1 MARKA
6 TESSAAGKVAQK
18 EHDGVTSEIFAILSK
33 TGDKVSDACIEN
45 LIDWKQK

>member
-6 TESSAAGKVAQK
+6 TESSAAGKAK